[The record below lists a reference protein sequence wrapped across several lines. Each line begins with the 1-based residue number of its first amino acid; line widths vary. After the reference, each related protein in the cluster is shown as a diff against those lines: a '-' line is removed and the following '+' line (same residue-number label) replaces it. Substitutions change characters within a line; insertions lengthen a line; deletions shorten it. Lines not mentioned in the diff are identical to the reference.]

1 MKIGIIGNGFVG
13 NALANGFG
21 LFCDVLIH
29 DKDPGKTA
37 NSIHETVNSS
47 HIVFVCVPTPM
58 KTSEMGRVDLSII
71 KDVLN
76 ELRDHLNESHD
87 PLIVIKSSVPPG
99 SVESFIEEYKT
110 LRIVFNPEFLTER
123 NANLDFLNAT
133 RIVIGGDPVNCQQLH
148 DLYRERFPYKH
159 IITTDVTT
167 AQFIKYMA
175 NCFFSVKISFMNE
188 MLEIAEKLN
197 VDWEKAREG
206 FVTDGRVGNSHLD
219 VPGHDG
225 SRGFGGKCFPKDINA
240 FINIAKEN
248 GIDPKVLEAAW
259 NKNIEVRANQD
270 WKNIPGATSE

>member
-29 DKDPGKTA
+29 DKDPGRSA
-37 NSIHETVNSS
+37 NSASETINNSK
-47 HIVFVCVPTPM
+47 IIFVCVPTPM

-71 KDVLN
+71 RNVL
-76 ELRDHLNESHD
+76 EEISAALNKNYN

-99 SVESFIEEYKT
+99 SVESFIREFPN

-133 RIVIGGDPVNCQQLH
+133 RIVIGGESNNCQELY
-148 DLYRERFPYKH
+148 DLYRKRFPYKK
-159 IITTDVTT
+159 IIVTDVTT

-188 MLEIAEKLN
+188 MLQIAERLDVN
-197 VDWEKAREG
+197 WEEAREG
-206 FVTDGRVGNSHLD
+206 FITDGRVGNSHLD

-240 FINIAKEN
+240 FINIAKELN
-248 GIDPKVLEAAW
+248 INPMILEASW
-259 NKNIEVRANQD
+259 NKNLEVRKEKD
-270 WKNIPGATSE
+270 WENIPGATSE